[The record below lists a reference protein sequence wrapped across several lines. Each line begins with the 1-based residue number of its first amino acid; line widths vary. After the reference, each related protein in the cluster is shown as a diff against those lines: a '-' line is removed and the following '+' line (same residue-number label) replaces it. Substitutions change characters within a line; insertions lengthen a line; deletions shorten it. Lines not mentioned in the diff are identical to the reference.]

1 MTIVVGFSPDKG
13 GRSTLELAILLARSG
28 RAEPLAVT
36 TVTPQHWTT
45 PSMARVDAEFQAWA
59 TGQGEAALA
68 QARQVLAA
76 KAPDLDV
83 TYRQVAGRSVP
94 AALAGA
100 CAQADGSLLVLGSSR
115 DGRPGQVVLGSTSE
129 PLLHSSAVPVAIA
142 PRGYRAHCRT
152 ISRMTCSYSG
162 AEESDDLLV
171 AVAEMSR
178 RIGGSLRVVT
188 FGVRGRTMYPPEVGL
203 HAEDMVLDQWKVQ
216 VGARQRAALERLS
229 ELGLLPGPSG
239 SGPAPTTAEIVTG
252 SDWADAMDELE
263 WGQGEILVVGSSP
276 LGTLARVFVGSR
288 ATKIIRYSPV
298 PVVVVP
304 AAVASKVAGEVETES
319 AADARDT
326 P

>member
-1 MTIVVGFSPDKG
+1 VTVVVGFSPDKG
-13 GRSTLELAILLARSG
+13 GRSTLELAVLLARSG
-28 RAEPLAVT
+28 RAEPLVVT

-59 TGQGEAALA
+59 TAQGDAALQ
-68 QARQVLAA
+68 QAKEVLAT

-100 CAQADGSLLVLGSSR
+100 CAEANGTMLVLGSSR
-115 DGRPGQVVLGSTSE
+115 DGRPGQVVLGSTTE
-129 PLLHSSAVPVAIA
+129 PLLHSSEVPVAIA

-171 AVAEMSR
+171 AVAEMGR
-178 RIGGSLRVVT
+178 RIGGALRVVT

-203 HAEDMVLDQWKVQ
+203 HAEDMVFDQWKAQ
-216 VGARQRAALERLS
+216 VGARQQAALARLS
-229 ELGLLPGPSG
+229 ELDLLPDPAG
-239 SGPAPTTAEIVTG
+239 SGTAPTTAEIVTG

-263 WGQGEILVVGSSP
+263 WGHGEILVVGSSP
-276 LGTLARVFVGSR
+276 LGALARVFVGSR

-304 AAVASKVAGEVETES
+304 AAVASKVAEEVETES
-319 AADARDT
+319 AADARE
-326 P
+326 